1 MTKELRLSEAT
12 IGKIYQVER
21 IEGSGFIRRRIIDM
35 GLIPGTKVKVV
46 GTAPLGDPI
55 DIVARGYNLTI
66 RKNEASKIIVKVI
79 NE

>member
-12 IGKIYQVER
+12 IGKTYQVER

-35 GLIPGTKVKVV
+35 GLIPGTKIKVV

-55 DIVARGYNLTI
+55 DIIARGYNLTI
-66 RKNEASKIIVKVI
+66 RKSEASKIIVKVLD
-79 NE
+79 E

>member
-1 MTKELRLSEAT
+1 MTKELKLSEAT
-12 IGKIYQVER
+12 IGKTYQVER

-35 GLIPGTKVKVV
+35 GLVPGTKVKIV

-55 DIVARGYNLTI
+55 NLIAKGYNLTI

>member
-12 IGKIYQVER
+12 IGKTYQVKR

-46 GTAPLGDPI
+46 GAAPLGDPI